1 MRALQKAIVITLGTL
16 AVTLF
21 LSFIAMDKY
30 YYSARPRQPDPQSG
44 RIYRERVKDLSGV
57 ADVYLTRSERLPYDH
72 ANWILAGYGLLFFTA
87 VLLNQRRKVIRNL
100 TLRGW
105 KYPK

>member
-1 MRALQKAIVITLGTL
+1 MRVLQKTIVIALGAL

-30 YYSARPRQPDPQSG
+30 YFSARPRQPDPQSG
-44 RIYRERVKDLSGV
+44 RIYRERVKGLSGV
-57 ADVYLTRSERLPYDH
+57 ADVYLTRAEKLPYDH
-72 ANWILAGYGLLFFTA
+72 ANWIFAGFGLLFFTA
-87 VLLNQRRKVIRNL
+87 VLLNQRWKVIRNL